1 MNERIL
7 ILRKTL
13 DLTQE
18 EFSSKIGIERS
29 TLSGIE
35 NYNATITE
43 RTILL
48 ICSVFKVNRN
58 WLETGE
64 GEMFEDFNPIY
75 DEFFK
80 IYNSLKTPL
89 QDFLL
94 DVAISLL
101 DTQDKL

>member
-1 MNERIL
+1 MNERL
-7 ILRKTL
+7 YLLRLELK
-13 DLTQE
+13 LTQA
-18 EFSSKIGIERS
+18 EFASKIGIS
-29 TLSGIE
+29 HGTLSDME
-35 NYNATITE
+35 NGNTTIQE
-43 RTILL
+43 RYIIS
-48 ICSVFKVNRN
+48 ICSVFKVNRE
-58 WLETGE
+58 WLETGK
-64 GEMFEDFNPIY
+64 GEMFENYDPVY